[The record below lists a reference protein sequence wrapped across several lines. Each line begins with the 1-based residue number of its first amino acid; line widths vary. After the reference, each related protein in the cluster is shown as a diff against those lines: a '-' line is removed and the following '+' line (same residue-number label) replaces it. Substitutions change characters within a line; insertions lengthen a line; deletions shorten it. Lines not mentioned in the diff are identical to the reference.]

1 MGIFAGCKDR
11 VVLEDR
17 KTARAHIDDVVRK
30 VVRAATYPRRTP
42 LEVAAHHVHG
52 EPISPALAYE
62 RPYERFDVGG
72 QWGGRWDT
80 TWFRMRGV
88 IPDDWAG
95 EEVVARVDIGGGG
108 VAPSFTAEAQIWRGN
123 DPVQGLHHMH
133 RDHPITRAA
142 TGGEPVELFIEAAA
156 NPVPPFHTADWPLL
170 GPDHDGAPM
179 YVLAMAELAVVDREV
194 EALWFDLRTLTQL
207 VDHVADEPRNS
218 QVFRALNEA
227 ITLIDRRDVAG
238 SAKAARAVLA
248 PALERPT
255 SHGHTVTAVGHAHI
269 DSAWLWPV
277 RETKRKCARTFS
289 NQLRLMD
296 DYPEHR
302 FACSQAQQYAWIRD
316 EYPTL
321 FARIKEAV
329 ERGQWEAVGG
339 MWVEPDTNV
348 PSGESLVRQVVHGK
362 RFFLDELGVESHEL
376 WIPDVFGYSA
386 ALPQIARQAGV
397 SALITQKLSWNNMN
411 RFPHSTFWWEGLDGS
426 RILTHFPPADTYNGV
441 WSVEELVTS
450 MHRFVEHGRSDRS
463 LYPFGF
469 GDGGGGP
476 TREMLE
482 FARRMSDLD
491 GLPRAQI
498 GSVAEFLRAVEEEE
512 GDALDTWVGEL
523 YFELHRGTYTTQAAT
538 KLGNRRG
545 EEALREAELWSVA
558 ACVATGDWSTYP
570 TDELRRAWEL
580 LLLNQ
585 FHDIIPGSSINWVYE
600 DTSRDHAE
608 VLRIAGAAIA
618 RAQAALVHGDGTTVF
633 NPASTAR
640 RDVVAI
646 DGELTM
652 VDVPACGYASP
663 APVTERTV
671 AVEDGALENQH
682 LRVTWDADGL
692 LTSVWDKVAS
702 REVLAGRGNVFQLHE
717 DNPVNYDA
725 WDVDLTYLD
734 AVTDLVDVDSIEIL
748 ERGSLRASVRFV
760 RNFGASSITQTMRL
774 DAGSR
779 RVEFHTEVDW
789 HEHHRFLKVAFPV
802 DVRSSRATYE
812 IQHGHLERPTVW
824 NTSWDLARF
833 EVCAQRWADLSET
846 GYGVALLNDSKYGY
860 DIHGNVM
867 RLSLLRAPGWPDPEA
882 DRGHHSFAYAL
893 LPHIGTFQDVRIAAE
908 AEAFN
913 LPLDV
918 VPGSAA
924 SPGSFAS
931 VDRSGVSIEAVKR
944 ADREDAI
951 VVRLC
956 EVDGR
961 RGPVRLAVNAP
972 FTRAARTDLLER
984 ETDALA
990 VEGRS
995 VALTLRPFELV
1006 TIKLS

>member
-1 MGIFAGCKDR
+1 M
-11 VVLEDR
+11 LEDR
-17 KTARAHIDDVVRK
+17 KTARAHVEDVVRK
-30 VVRAATYPRRTP
+30 VVRPAIYARRTP

-52 EPISPALAYE
+52 EPIVPAEAY
-62 RPYERFDVGG
+62 RRQYEPFAVGG

-80 TWFRMRGV
+80 TWFRMRGTV
-88 IPDDWAG
+88 PDDWSG
-95 EEVVARVDIGGGG
+95 EEVVARIDIGGGG
-108 VAPSFTAEAQIWRGN
+108 VAPSFTAEAQIWRGD

-133 RDHPITRAA
+133 RDHRIARAVK
-142 TGGEPVELFIEAAA
+142 GGEPVELYIEAAA

-179 YVLAMAELAVVDREV
+179 YVLTMAELAIVDREV

-207 VDHVADEPRNS
+207 VDHVVDEPRNS
-218 QVFRALNEA
+218 QVFRVLTEA
-227 ITLIDRRDVAG
+227 VSVIDRRDVHG

-248 PALERPT
+248 PALERPS
-255 SHGHTVTAVGHAHI
+255 SHGHTITAVGHAHI

-296 DYPEHR
+296 EYPEHR
-302 FACSQAQQYAWIRD
+302 FVCSQAQQYAWIRD

-321 FARIKEAV
+321 FSRIKEAV
-329 ERGQWEAVGG
+329 DRGQWEAVGG

-348 PSGESLVRQVVHGK
+348 PSGESLVRQVVLGK
-362 RFFLDELGVESHEL
+362 RFFLDELGVETHEL

-386 ALPQIARQAGV
+386 ALPQIAQQAGV
-397 SALITQKLSWNNMN
+397 TALITQKLSWNNMN

-441 WSVEELVTS
+441 WSVEELASS
-450 MHRFVEHGRSDRS
+450 MQRFVDHGRSDRS

-482 FARRMSDLD
+482 FARRMSNLD
-491 GLPRAQI
+491 GLPRAEL
-498 GSVAEFLRAVEEEE
+498 GTVDAFLRAVEDEG

-538 KLGNRRG
+538 KLANRRG

-558 ACVATGDWSTYP
+558 ACVASDDWSSYP
-570 TDELRRAWEL
+570 TDDLRRAWEL

-585 FHDIIPGSSINWVYE
+585 FHDILPGSSINWVYA
-600 DTSRDHAE
+600 DARRDHAE
-608 VLRIAGAAIA
+608 VLAIAGDAIA
-618 RAQAALVHGDGTTVF
+618 TAQHVLATGDGLTVF
-633 NPASTAR
+633 NPSASSR
-640 RDVVAI
+640 REVVDVPGRGLV
-646 DGELTM
+646 M
-652 VDVPACGYASP
+652 VDVPACGFGPIAEIE
-663 APVTERTV
+663 AGTV
-671 AVEDGALENQH
+671 RVGDGTVENEH

-692 LTSVWDKVAS
+692 LSSVWDKDAS

-717 DNPVNYDA
+717 DNPVSYDA

-734 AVTDLVDVDSIEIL
+734 AVTDLVDVDAIEIV
-748 ERGSLRASVRFV
+748 ERGPLRASVRFV
-760 RNFGASSITQTMRL
+760 RRFGGSSIVQTMRL

-779 RVEFHTEVDW
+779 RIEFHTDVDW
-789 HEHHRFLKVAFPV
+789 REHHRFLKVAFPV

-882 DRGHHSFAYAL
+882 DRGHHSFAYGL
-893 LPHIGTFQDVRIAAE
+893 LPHAGTFQDAGVAAA

-918 VPGSAA
+918 VTGSVAG
-924 SPGSFAS
+924 PRSFVS
-931 VDRSGVSIEAVKR
+931 VDRAGVSIEAVKK
-944 ADREDAI
+944 ADVEDAI

-956 EVDGR
+956 EVAGA
-961 RGPVRLAVNAP
+961 RGPVHVTVDAP
-972 FTRAARTDLLER
+972 FTRATRTDLLER
-984 ETDALA
+984 DTTDLPVDGHTAT
-990 VEGRS
+990 
-995 VALTLRPFELV
+995 LTLRPFELV

>member
-1 MGIFAGCKDR
+1 M
-11 VVLEDR
+11 LEDR
-17 KTARAHIDDVVRK
+17 KTARAHVEDVVRR
-30 VVRAATYPRRTP
+30 VVRPAIYPRRKP
-42 LEVAAHHVHG
+42 LEVTAHHVHG
-52 EPISPALAYE
+52 EPITPAEAYRRAFE
-62 RPYERFDVGG
+62 PFAVGG
-72 QWGGRWDT
+72 SWGGRWDT
-80 TWFRMRGV
+80 TWFRMSATV
-88 IPDDWAG
+88 PEDWAG
-95 EEVVARVDIGGGG
+95 EEVVARIDLGGGG
-108 VAPSFTAEAQIWRGN
+108 VTPSFTAEAQIWSGT

-133 RDHPITRAA
+133 RDHRIARAA
-142 TGGEPVELFIEAAA
+142 KGGEPVELFVEAAA
-156 NPVPPFHTADWPLL
+156 NPVPPFHSADWPLL

-179 YVLAMAELAVVDREV
+179 YVLTKAELAVVDRDV

-207 VDHVADEPRNS
+207 VDHVPLEPRNS
-218 QVFRALNEA
+218 QVFRALSDA
-227 ITLIDRRDVAG
+227 INVIDGRDVAG

-248 PALERPT
+248 PVLSRPST
-255 SHGHTVTAVGHAHI
+255 SGHHVTAVGHAHI

-316 EYPTL
+316 EYPSL
-321 FARIKEAV
+321 FARIKDAV
-329 ERGQWEAVGG
+329 ARGQWEPVGG

-348 PSGESLVRQVVHGK
+348 PSGESLVRQVVLGK

-397 SALITQKLSWNNMN
+397 TALITQKLSWNNMN

-441 WSVEELVTS
+441 WSVRELAGS
-450 MHRFVEHGRSDRS
+450 IERFVDHGRSDRS

-482 FARRMSDLD
+482 YARRMGDLD
-491 GLPRAQI
+491 GLPRAEI
-498 GSVAEFLRAVEEEE
+498 GNVGEFVDAVAAED

-545 EEALREAELWSVA
+545 EEALREAELWSTA
-558 ACVATGDWSTYP
+558 ACATAGEWASYP
-570 TDELRRAWEL
+570 AAELQRAWEL

-585 FHDIIPGSSINWVYE
+585 FHDIIPGSSIHWVYE
-600 DTSRDHAE
+600 DARRDHAE

-618 RAQAALVHGDGTTVF
+618 RAQSALATGIGTTVF
-633 NPASTAR
+633 NPSG
-640 RDVVAI
+640 RDRTEV
-646 DGELTM
+646 
-652 VDVPACGYASP
+652 VDVPGRGLAMATAPACGWGPLREVEVEAV
-663 APVTERTV
+663 PVTIGEGV
-671 AVEDGALENQH
+671 LENEH
-682 LRVTWDADGL
+682 LRVRWDADGL
-692 LTSVWDKVAS
+692 LTSVWDTHAA
-702 REVLAGRGNVFQLHE
+702 REVLAGRGNLFQVHE

-734 AVTDLVDVDSIEIL
+734 TVTDVVDVDEIAIV
-748 ERGSLRASVRFV
+748 ERGPLRASVRFV
-760 RNFGASSITQTMRL
+760 RRFGASSITQTMRL

-779 RVEFHTEVDW
+779 RLEFHTEVDW
-789 HEHHRFLKVAFPV
+789 HENHRFLKVAFPV

-833 EVCAQRWADLSET
+833 EVCAQRWADLSEA

-882 DRGHHSFAYAL
+882 DRGQHVFAYAL
-893 LPHIGTFQDVRIAAE
+893 LPHTGTFQDAGVAAE

-918 VPGSAA
+918 VDGAHASA
-924 SPGSFAS
+924 PTRSFVS
-931 VDRSGVSIEAVKR
+931 VDRRGVSIEAVKK
-944 ADREDAI
+944 ADTSDAI

-956 EVDGR
+956 EIDGG
-961 RGPVRLAVNAP
+961 RGPVTLRVDAP

-984 ETDALA
+984 DTGEVA
-990 VEGRS
+990 VDGRS
-995 VALTLRPFELV
+995 VTLTLHPFELV
-1006 TIKLS
+1006 TLKLS